1 MSYRHGVYV
10 SEQATSLVPPVRID
24 SALPVVVG
32 TAPVQTVEDG
42 AERPINSPKLIFSF
56 AEFVRQFGSLP
67 AGAKAAD
74 YTLYEFANI
83 YMARYGVCPAVFINV
98 FDPSKHKDDSDQPD
112 ISKVTAEDIIGGIDG
127 QTYLRTG
134 LELVEEVFPRFGL
147 VPGQILAPRFS
158 GDEAVAL
165 IIGAKCLNINGH
177 FKCTGIVDIPDS
189 VGHYTD
195 APAWIKDNNL
205 TDTNLIMFLGQP
217 VLGDV
222 PETGSSH
229 LAGVIGQRDYEN
241 ESIPFWSPSNKRIL
255 ANGVTHAGKELNLG
269 PSEAAYLNG
278 QGVVTALNF
287 IGGMVAWGNRTAAYP
302 GVTDVKDTFIPIR
315 RMFNFCG
322 NTLVTTAWQFLD
334 TPLMRRRLVETVCD
348 TFNVWL
354 NGLAAREYIH
364 GGRVEF
370 QQSEN
375 PTTDIMDGIARF
387 HVFFTPPSPARELD
401 FILEYDPGY
410 LSNLFGVQE

>member
-1 MSYRHGVYV
+1 MSYRHGVYA
-10 SEQATSLVPPVRID
+10 SEQATSLVPPVRVD
-24 SALPVVVG
+24 TALPVVVG
-32 TAPVQTVEDG
+32 TAPVQTLEDG
-42 AERPINSPKLIFSF
+42 VVQPINSPKLIFSF
-56 AEFVRQFGSLP
+56 SEFVRQFGSLP

-83 YMARYGVCPAVFINV
+83 YLARYNVAPVVFINV
-98 FDPSKHKDDSDQPD
+98 FDPAKHKGDDDKPD
-112 ISKVTAEDIIGGIDG
+112 VSKVTADDIIGGIDG
-127 QTYLRTG
+127 QSHQRTG

-147 VPGQILAPRFS
+147 IPGQVLAPRFS
-158 GDEAVAL
+158 GNEAVAL
-165 IIGAKCLNINGH
+165 VIGAKCWNINGH

-189 VGHYTD
+189 VAHFTE
-195 APAWIKDNNL
+195 APAWVKDNNL
-205 TDTNLIMFLGQP
+205 TDTSLIMFFGQP

-222 PETGSSH
+222 GEAGSSH

-241 ESIPFWSPSNKRIL
+241 ENIPYWSPSNKRIL
-255 ANGVTHAGKELNLG
+255 ANGVSHGGKELNLS

-278 QGVVTALNF
+278 QGVVSALNF
-287 IGGMVAWGNRTAAYP
+287 IGGMRAWGNRTACYP
-302 GVTDVKDTFIPIR
+302 GITDVKDSFIPIR

-334 TPLMRRRLVETVCD
+334 GPLMRRRLVETVCD

-370 QQSEN
+370 LQDDN
-375 PTTDIMDGIARF
+375 ATTDLMDGIARF
-387 HVFFTPPSPARELD
+387 RVRFTPPSPAREID